1 MQNGSSHSSLI
12 RSVIET
18 AVKSLPAN
26 QRAFLVNIDRSKFL
40 AFVTS
45 LAGGAVSV
53 VACGGAPVPA
63 QTVGT
68 PSDTAAPATPAPAA
82 PALASAAAAPG
93 PSPTPAPSIAQAPA
107 TAVSPSGLPAD
118 APAGAAPG
126 ATDAP
131 APPAP
136 SAPDAVDATGPAPGV
151 VAGVDV
157 LGVRIG
163 MPISEAIAVLK
174 ARGLMVHP
182 SREGG
187 DYVGGD
193 FQVAMNVMK
202 TTPAQLVRE
211 VLQGDQKKMFASDVA
226 SALRA
231 KYGGSGIDS
240 GAVATKGFSRPTRES
255 CSKTLDAGASCRAAL
270 AAKKDANPQHLQAC
284 VDDREQ
290 SCNTYPT
297 ADQKPQTQGGHAI
310 IWYYDE
316 HGHPLS
322 LEGYQ
327 RYCPTGPDCRAI
339 VVSTHFGDP
348 DGAGTIDGYQVRL
361 VSPWLLKRDNDEQH
375 RRQVEA
381 QKDAERKQRAEE
393 INVARKNKPTL

>member
-26 QRAFLVNIDRSKFL
+26 QRAFLVNIDRSTFL

-68 PSDTAAPATPAPAA
+68 PSDTAAPATPVPAA

-93 PSPTPAPSIAQAPA
+93 PSPTPAPSMAQAPA

-131 APPAP
+131 ATPTP
-136 SAPDAVDATGPAPGV
+136 SALDAVDATGPAPGV

-163 MPISEAIAVLK
+163 MPISEATAVLK
-174 ARGLMVHP
+174 AKGLTVHP
-182 SREGG
+182 CGECPA
-187 DYVGGD
+187 DYSAGNVLI
-193 FQVAMNVMK
+193 NVMK
-202 TTPAQLVRE
+202 TTPAPLVRE
-211 VLQGDQKKMFASDVA
+211 VWQGDQKKMFASDVA

-255 CSKTLDAGASCRAAL
+255 CSKTLDARASCRVAL
-270 AAKKDANPQHLQAC
+270 AAKKDVNPQHMQAC
-284 VDDREQ
+284 ADDREQ

-348 DGAGTIDGYQVRL
+348 DGAGTIGGYEVRL
-361 VSPWLLKRDNDEQH
+361 VSQWLLKRDNDEQH

-381 QKDAERKQRAEE
+381 QKDAERKQREEE

>member
-1 MQNGSSHSSLI
+1 
-12 RSVIET
+12 
-18 AVKSLPAN
+18 
-26 QRAFLVNIDRSKFL
+26 VNIDRSRFF

-45 LAGGAVSV
+45 LAGGAASV

-68 PSDTAAPATPAPAA
+68 PSDTAAPATAA
-82 PALASAAAAPG
+82 PALASAAAPSG
-93 PSPTPAPSIAQAPA
+93 PSPTPAPAMAQAPA
-107 TAVSPSGLPAD
+107 TAGPSSGLPAD
-118 APAGAAPG
+118 APAAAAPG

-131 APPAP
+131 AAPAP

-163 MPISEAIAVLK
+163 MPISEATAVLK
-174 ARGLMVHP
+174 ARGFTVHP
-182 SREGG
+182 SSEGA
-187 DYVGGD
+187 DYVGAGGNG
-193 FQVAMNVMK
+193 QVAMNVMK
-202 TTPAQLVRE
+202 TTPAPLVRE
-211 VLQGDQKKMFASDVA
+211 VWQTDQKKMFASDVA

-231 KYGGSGIDS
+231 KYGASGIDS
-240 GAVATKGFSRPTRES
+240 GAVATKGFARPTRES
-255 CSKTLDAGASCRAAL
+255 CSKTLDAKASCKAAL
-270 AAKKDANPQHLQAC
+270 ASKKDANPQHLQAC
-284 VDDREQ
+284 AADREQ

-297 ADQKPQTQGGHAI
+297 GDQKPQTQGGHAI
-310 IWYYDE
+310 LWYYDE

-348 DGAGTIDGYQVRL
+348 DGAGTIGGYEVRL
-361 VSPWLLKRDNDEQH
+361 VSQWLLRRDNDEQH

-381 QKDAERKQRAEE
+381 QKDAERKQREEE